1 MFNLKSVF
9 NLCKKKSVYF
19 YSFIVKMLTGGIN
32 WRKILHNKVSIFQ
45 NLSYP
50 IHGVFNCATIY
61 NLDNQK
67 ISHHS

>member
-32 WRKILHNKVSIFQ
+32 
-45 NLSYP
+45 
-50 IHGVFNCATIY
+50 
-61 NLDNQK
+61 
-67 ISHHS
+67 